1 MSQESDATPGNWEA
15 AKAFLTDALRLYAE
29 SANEEVLKQNVVSHL
44 PRIFPTSPPWVAHHV
59 RGAESMVGYIA
70 DGQRRRGF
78 IDNLVGYTTIE
89 YEHDLN
95 TPSVFRTGFGQVHQH
110 LAGRLN
116 VGAPEDKLIGILSD
130 TLHWR
135 AYRIA
140 SVRPN
145 QGGGPVGP
153 DDLTLVEVGRLD
165 LTSAG
170 DFEAEQLCE
179 FLLRYLGREGSLP
192 LSASS
197 LADDLGFDSPFCA
210 PHLVDLRTLVEAAI
224 GSRPEYAQIVK
235 RLWTEFVA
243 YLGDGLAAGGF
254 DQEVYVDELY
264 LVTLAKLICA
274 NVVSGTGLHSTQAE
288 LADILDG
295 DFFKTRGLLN
305 VVEYDFFG
313 WFNSAPHLT
322 TLLGVALLIVAGNN
336 PRTHG
341 DDTNMRALS

>member
-179 FLLRYLGREGSLP
+179 FLLRYLGREGSKL
-192 LSASS
+192 LS
-197 LADDLGFDSPFCA
+197 
-210 PHLVDLRTLVEAAI
+210 
-224 GSRPEYAQIVK
+224 
-235 RLWTEFVA
+235 
-243 YLGDGLAAGGF
+243 
-254 DQEVYVDELY
+254 DQ
-264 LVTLAKLICA
+264 
-274 NVVSGTGLHSTQAE
+274 
-288 LADILDG
+288 
-295 DFFKTRGLLN
+295 
-305 VVEYDFFG
+305 
-313 WFNSAPHLT
+313 
-322 TLLGVALLIVAGNN
+322 
-336 PRTHG
+336 
-341 DDTNMRALS
+341 